1 MNSVMVKKVAR
12 NEPCTCGSGRQYKK
26 CHGAQGTEN
35 GSQEVKPET
44 AVKEPPRHW
53 NPYAKLPGIET
64 ERRSSIEEIFIDEFA
79 FIDDCL
85 ALAARQVEI
94 LGDIRP
100 ANIEDVAI
108 RDLSCDAFEFLYEA
122 RRVIAENRPS
132 VVFPLMR
139 RAFESVSLC
148 HLFMVKPE
156 FAQKWSKGHQFSNS
170 EVRRHLES
178 APMTE
183 SVEQIRR
190 LYGHFSKGTHPN
202 RSHLPYLFLGE
213 GNQFTLGAIPP
224 IDLLVLGDHIHHLL
238 DLCYWYVGVFLYSY
252 RESLPDR
259 IGPRFASEFLE
270 LTPRITQLRSA
281 LNEQLVKLREEA
293 AEDEPPPGIGPAF
306 FN

>member
-1 MNSVMVKKVAR
+1 MIKKVGR
-12 NEPCTCGSGRQYKK
+12 NEPCPCGSGRKYKK
-26 CHGAQGTEN
+26 CHGRQADDSGRRQAAAQLSSN
-35 GSQEVKPET
+35 G
-44 AVKEPPRHW
+44 PPRKW
-53 NPYAKLPGIET
+53 NPYAKLPGIEA
-64 ERRSSIEEIFIDEFA
+64 ERRSAIEEIFVDEFA

-94 LGDIRP
+94 LGDMRP
-100 ANIEDVAI
+100 SKIEDVAI

-122 RRVIAENRPS
+122 RRVIAETRPS
-132 VVFPLMR
+132 VMVPLMR

-156 FAQKWSKGHQFSNS
+156 FAVKWSKGDQLSNRD
-170 EVRRHLES
+170 VRKHLES

-190 LYGHFSKGTHPN
+190 FYGHFSKGTHPN

-224 IDLLVLGDHIHHLL
+224 IDLLVLGEHIRDLL

-252 RESLPDR
+252 RESLPER
-259 IGPRFASEFLE
+259 IGPRFASEFRE
-270 LTPRITQLRSA
+270 LTPRVTRLRTA
-281 LNEQLVKLREEA
+281 LHEQLVGLREEA
-293 AEDEPPPGIGPAF
+293 AKDEQPQGLGPAF
-306 FN
+306 FS

>member
-1 MNSVMVKKVAR
+1 MVEKVGR
-12 NEPCTCGSGRQYKK
+12 NEPCKCGSGRKYKK
-26 CHGAQGTEN
+26 CHGLQGLN
-35 GSQEVKPET
+35 SGSQEVAPQP
-44 AVKEPPRHW
+44 ASSEPPRSW
-53 NPYAKLPGIET
+53 NPYAKLPGIEA
-64 ERRSSIEEIFIDEFA
+64 ERRSAIEEIFVDEFA

-94 LGDIRP
+94 LGDMRP
-100 ANIEDVAI
+100 PNIEDVAM

-156 FAQKWSKGHQFSNS
+156 FALKWSKGSTLSNS
-170 EVRRHLES
+170 NVRKHLES

-183 SVEQIRR
+183 SVEQIRQ
-190 LYGHFSKGTHPN
+190 LYGHFSEGTHPN

-224 IDLLVLGDHIHHLL
+224 IDLLVLGDHIRHLL

-252 RESLPDR
+252 RESLPER
-259 IGPRFASEFLE
+259 IGPRFAREFRE
-270 LTPRITQLRSA
+270 LTPRIVRLRSA
-281 LNEQLVKLREEA
+281 LHEQLVRLREEA
-293 AEDEPPPGIGPAF
+293 TQDAPPEGLGPAF

>member
-1 MNSVMVKKVAR
+1 MTKKVGR
-12 NEPCTCGSGRQYKK
+12 NEPCPCGSGSKYKK
-26 CHGAQGTEN
+26 CHGLQADKN
-35 GSQEVKPET
+35 SSQKGPVQI
-44 AVKEPPRHW
+44 ASNEPPRKW
-53 NPYAKLPGIET
+53 NPYAKLRDIEA
-64 ERRSSIEEIFIDEFA
+64 ERRGAIGEIFVDEFA

-122 RRVIAENRPS
+122 RKVIAENRPS

-156 FAQKWSKGHQFSNS
+156 FAQKWSKGNQFSHG
-170 EVRRHLES
+170 EVRKHLES

-183 SVEQIRR
+183 SVEQIRS
-190 LYGHFSKGTHPN
+190 LYQHFSKGTHPN

-224 IDLLVLGDHIHHLL
+224 IDLLVLGDHIHDLL

-252 RESLPDR
+252 SESVPDR
-259 IGPRFASEFLE
+259 IGPRFASEFLK
-270 LTPRITQLRSA
+270 LTPRITQLRSE
-281 LNEQLVKLREEA
+281 LHEQLAKVREEA
-293 AEDEPPPGIGPAF
+293 AENEPPPGIGPAF
-306 FN
+306 FK